1 MRDRRPYA
9 PPEPVYRRPWS
20 LAGLLDHAMAFLTV
34 TIAGWWISIL
44 VEWAGIGF
52 HWWDLPGA
60 AHSQDVLRTE
70 LSWLKADFTAA
81 EFTLRVIDWA
91 YWGAQMLYHWSGLE
105 WIVRWIVADPTLPY
119 PGPTPLRQTL
129 RHFGDYLLAA
139 TYVTQLVGARLAVVW
154 LTLPVFLLMGL
165 MGVIDGLV
173 MRDLRRFGGGAES
186 SFMYHHL
193 KKMIRPMASVPIFL
207 YLIAPWSVHP
217 TLLFGPF
224 TLLFGYFMQRTL
236 SKFKKYL

>member
-1 MRDRRPYA
+1 MRDRRPYT

-81 EFTLRVIDWA
+81 EFTPARDRL
-91 YWGAQMLYHWSGLE
+91 GLLGCTDALSLE
-105 WIVRWIVADPTLPY
+105 RPGMDRALDRGRPDVTVSRTHPVTADPTPFWRLFTRGHLCHP
-119 PGPTPLRQTL
+119 
-129 RHFGDYLLAA
+129 
-139 TYVTQLVGARLAVVW
+139 VG
-154 LTLPVFLLMGL
+154 
-165 MGVIDGLV
+165 
-173 MRDLRRFGGGAES
+173 RRAPGGGLAHAAGLS
-186 SFMYHHL
+186 LDGSHGGDRWL
-193 KKMIRPMASVPIFL
+193 GDAGS
-207 YLIAPWSVHP
+207 APVRRRR
-217 TLLFGPF
+217 G
-224 TLLFGYFMQRTL
+224 
-236 SKFKKYL
+236 K